1 MTTPPLIDP
10 VAAGPSA
17 LPNRALA
24 ARPGITRSPPD
35 LVTPLFA
42 LPASRVAD
50 LWVEVVQAQPRAAIV
65 SRGADGLTIHAI
77 QRTPVLGFVDD
88 IFARVLPLGRDEAT
102 IAVLSVSR
110 VGLWDLGVNRV
121 RLVAWLADLDA
132 RVSRWSGGGGP
143 L

>member
-1 MTTPPLIDP
+1 MTASLLIDP
-10 VAAGPSA
+10 VVAGPFA

-35 LVTPLFA
+35 LATPLFA

-50 LWVEVVQAQPRAAIV
+50 LWVEVVEAQPRAAIV

-77 QRTPVLGFVDD
+77 QRTPMLGFVDD
-88 IFARVLPLGRDEAT
+88 VHARILPLGRDEAT
-102 IAVLSVSR
+102 IALLSVSR
-110 VGLWDLGVNRV
+110 VGLWDLGVNRA
-121 RLVAWLADLDA
+121 RLVAWLADLEA
-132 RVSRWSGGGGP
+132 RAARWSGGGGP